1 MKAVLDTPS
10 HSSKHAQW
18 WNKVYGSGVQSIQ
31 IVYKLGKKNLNSDAL
46 SLNLQGT
53 PAREQ
58 QEEIQ
63 VVQIMTSDTTD
74 DLHHTFPCVGT
85 ISTLDSDIS
94 ELLSTEPISC
104 NSQTNDLETA
114 QWTDPDFKDLIDF
127 LANNNLPVDPTQANK
142 VVAQAPLFALID
154 GILS

>member
-1 MKAVLDTPS
+1 MRNP
-10 HSSKHAQW
+10 
-18 WNKVYGSGVQSIQ
+18 
-31 IVYKLGKKNLNSDAL
+31 
-46 SLNLQGT
+46 QGT
-53 PAREQ
+53 PAKEQ

-114 QWTDPDFKDLIDF
+114 QWTDPEFKDLIDF

-154 GILS
+154 GILYFIDSKKDHCKRCVVPKQMRAQIIEENHSGPMAGHFSVVKLYKAL